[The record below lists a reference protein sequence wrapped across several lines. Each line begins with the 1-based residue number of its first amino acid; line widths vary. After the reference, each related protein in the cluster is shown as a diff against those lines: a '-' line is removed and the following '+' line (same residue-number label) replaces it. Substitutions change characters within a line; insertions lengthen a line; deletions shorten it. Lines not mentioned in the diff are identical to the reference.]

1 MHMYMHGEAS
11 DNSLADDLEA
21 ADRLITEID
30 RLHSAPQIAQQVM
43 VLTQDPDFD
52 IRDVAACLEKDP
64 ALAARILRVVNSSRY
79 GLRNPVTN
87 IRQAASYI
95 GQRSI
100 RLITLTFGLV
110 DKLARGP
117 AKELYAIYWQRA
129 ITMAAVASR
138 LTSVGG
144 GKTDDAYTAGLLA
157 DIGMLIF
164 AQLRTEQYTQL
175 CQSTPHGPDLVA
187 EERRVFG
194 FGHPALGARL
204 LETWSV
210 PDPLVSAVICHHETD
225 ANEENRLVLAVRA
238 GDLMA
243 DALWTPN
250 STSVLPAQS
259 LMQKTFGIDTDGFID
274 LALSCRAEIDE
285 AAELFGVR
293 VGVPVNCDTLI
304 EQAKQ
309 QYADISLQTA
319 LELDSL
325 VTAFEE
331 FST

>member
-1 MHMYMHGEAS
+1 MGDTQS
-11 DNSLADDLEA
+11 NCNSDDLAA
-21 ADRLITEID
+21 ADRLIAAID
-30 RLHSAPQIAQQVM
+30 RLHSAPQIAQQVLI
-43 VLTQDPDFD
+43 LTRDPEFD

-79 GLRNPVTN
+79 GLRHPVTS

-110 DKLARGP
+110 ETLAQG
-117 AKELYAIYWQRA
+117 AAQELFLTYWQRA
-129 ITMAAVASR
+129 LTMAAVASR
-138 LTSVGG
+138 LTTVDARRE
-144 GKTDDAYTAGLLA
+144 TDDAYTAGLLA
-157 DIGMLIF
+157 DIGMLVF
-164 AQLRTEQYTQL
+164 AQLRTEPYTQL
-175 CQSTPHGPDLVA
+175 CESTPHGLQLVA
-187 EERRVFG
+187 EERRAFG

-204 LETWSV
+204 LETWEV
-210 PDPLVSAVICHHETD
+210 PATLVSAVLRHHEPTPD
-225 ANEENRLVLAVRA
+225 QDNRLLLAVQA

-250 STSVLPAQS
+250 SSNVLPAKL
-259 LMQKTFGIDTDGFID
+259 LMQQTFGFDTDAFID
-274 LALSCRAEIDE
+274 LALSCRTEIEE
-285 AAELFGVR
+285 ASDLFGVR
-293 VGVPVNCDTLI
+293 VGLPMNCDTLV
-304 EQAKQ
+304 EQARQ

>member
-1 MHMYMHGEAS
+1 MFGTQTGCP
-11 DNSLADDLEA
+11 ADDLAA

-30 RLHSAPQIAQQVM
+30 RLHSAPQIAQQV
-43 VLTQDPDFD
+43 LLITRDPDFD

-79 GLRNPVTN
+79 GLRHPVTS

-110 DKLARGP
+110 DTLAQGP
-117 AKELYAIYWQRA
+117 AKELFLSYWQRA
-129 ITMAAVASR
+129 LTMAAVASR
-138 LTSVGG
+138 LAPAENGG
-144 GKTDDAYTAGLLA
+144 EADDAYTAGLLA
-157 DIGMLIF
+157 DIGMLVF
-164 AQLRTEQYTQL
+164 AQLRTEPYAQI
-175 CQSTPHGPDLVA
+175 CESTVHGPQLVA

-204 LETWSV
+204 LENWDV
-210 PDPLVSAVICHHETD
+210 PKALVAAVFHHNEVGSE
-225 ANEENRLVLAVRA
+225 EENRLVLAVRA

-250 STSVLPAQS
+250 SPSVLPAKS
-259 LMQKTFGIDTDGFID
+259 LIQKVFGIETDGFID
-274 LALSCRAEIDE
+274 LALSCRSEIDE
-285 AAELFGVR
+285 AAELFDVR
-293 VGVPVNCDTLI
+293 VGVPVNCETLI
-304 EQAKQ
+304 EQARQ

-325 VTAFEE
+325 VTTFEE
-331 FST
+331 FSA